1 MRIGKLT
8 VYELEIAKDLYKNY
22 LERFKRLKFDNII
35 EPNLSEFAFR
45 EFIENDLKRCSVCGE
60 IEDSYYLV
68 DDEGFVNGGIGLKCP
83 SCRNDGD

>member
-1 MRIGKLT
+1 MRIGELT
-8 VYELEIAKDLYKNY
+8 PYELEVAKTLYSNY
-22 LERFKRLKFDNII
+22 LDRFKRLVFDNVFSSKIT
-35 EPNLSEFAFR
+35 EFTFS

-60 IEDSYYLV
+60 IEDSFYLV